1 MSKNLTSEKNT
12 ILPEI
17 KRNNKIFKT
26 RNENQLKN
34 LDINNNNINKTLKRG
49 QSNFYK
55 IRKSN
60 FNSFINQSITEL
72 KNRKS
77 FMKNNSFFKKNTF
90 ILNSDNN
97 KQKILKQKNDEDNSH
112 KVKISKLLNNAKNF
126 FNNLGIF
133 LEENK
138 PKEIPYLNANK
149 IYKRLSTVKKKDI
162 LFPQTI
168 KNKQNN
174 INKLYGRMYSIKILN
189 DENKNNKNRSLIVNK
204 SILNHN
210 TIEEYETK
218 NTNNSAD
225 LGKKKKGKKS
235 YNDQIIQTFNFIDKD
250 KNNINENV
258 DNYNST
264 IMNNNINIIDNNNNT
279 INNNTNLISDNNEQN
294 INEESKSDYD
304 NNIFTNKRK
313 ENFHLPLPLINY
325 GKYKNDIVYDKNK
338 NDIKIAEIREIYPC
352 YPYNRIIN
360 FTNSTR
366 ANNKK
371 YKNNKFYNDYRFVS
385 NTRYYYEKFLRD
397 IKLSNNDPSESFF
410 NNYGTKRKRNKTN
423 KVKNIYIN

>member
-17 KRNNKIFKT
+17 KRNNKILKT
-26 RNENQLKN
+26 RNDNQLKN
-34 LDINNNNINKTLKRG
+34 LDINNNNVNKTLKRG

-97 KQKILKQKNDEDNSH
+97 KQKNLKQKNDEDNSH

-126 FNNLGIF
+126 FNNLGHF

-162 LFPQTI
+162 LFPKTI
-168 KNKQNN
+168 KNKQND

-189 DENKNNKNRSLIVNK
+189 DENKNNKNKSSIVNK
-204 SILNHN
+204 SILNYN

-218 NTNNSAD
+218 NNNNSAD
-225 LGKKKKGKKS
+225 LGKKKKGKKF

-250 KNNINENV
+250 KNNISDQV

-279 INNNTNLISDNNEQN
+279 INNNNNLVSDNNEQN

-325 GKYKNDIVYDKNK
+325 DKYKNDIEFDKNK

-352 YPYNRIIN
+352 YPYNRIIH

-410 NNYGTKRKRNKTN
+410 NNYGTKRKTNKIN
-423 KVKNIYIN
+423 KVKNIYI

>member
-17 KRNNKIFKT
+17 KRNNKILKT
-26 RNENQLKN
+26 RNDNQLKN
-34 LDINNNNINKTLKRG
+34 LDINNNNVNKTLKRG

-97 KQKILKQKNDEDNSH
+97 KQKNLKQKNDEDNSH

-126 FNNLGIF
+126 FNNLGNF

-162 LFPQTI
+162 LFPKTI
-168 KNKQNN
+168 KNKQND

-189 DENKNNKNRSLIVNK
+189 DENKNNKNKSSIVNK
-204 SILNHN
+204 SILNYN

-218 NTNNSAD
+218 NNNNSAD
-225 LGKKKKGKKS
+225 LGKKKKGKKF

-250 KNNINENV
+250 KNNISDQV

-279 INNNTNLISDNNEQN
+279 INNNNNLVSDNNEQN

-325 GKYKNDIVYDKNK
+325 DKYKNDIEFDKNK

-371 YKNNKFYNDYRFVS
+371 YKDNKFYNDYRFVS
-385 NTRYYYEKFLRD
+385 NTRYYYEKFLKD
-397 IKLSNNDPSESFF
+397 IKLSNNEPSDSFF
-410 NNYGTKRKRNKTN
+410 NNYGTKRKTNSIN
-423 KVKNIYIN
+423 KVKNIYI